1 VRLAVGACVS
11 CNSGARREGAAGHQ
25 MQLILIYSADAP
37 QLSFHDIHIAPHAPL
52 ISRFPAPLADHD
64 ARRSDKGVSMPDE
77 KKSPLGDVDLGA
89 ITKAFQ
95 KSKAEAF
102 IKKAFAAVNEMQKA
116 KKPEDKTEAEKAAEF
131 SKWLDEYNK
140 KRKLILNNVE
150 KLKKIGKP

>member
-1 VRLAVGACVS
+1 
-11 CNSGARREGAAGHQ
+11 
-25 MQLILIYSADAP
+25 
-37 QLSFHDIHIAPHAPL
+37 
-52 ISRFPAPLADHD
+52 
-64 ARRSDKGVSMPDE
+64 MPDE